1 MSDERNAPGTKKMDR
16 IKRKKI
22 NYTKTNTKTNR

>member
-1 MSDERNAPGTKKMDR
+1 MKNNIWYDRYLVLKDR

-22 NYTKTNTKTNR
+22 NYYILIN